1 MRKYVTEFIGTFGL
15 VFTVGCAVLSNSGL
29 APLAIGAVLMVLVY
43 AGGHISG
50 AHYNPAVTL
59 GVLLR
64 GKISLS
70 DAVPYWISQ
79 LVAAFLAAWLAR
91 FVVDPNPANIHV
103 LSLAGAHANFAALLA
118 EFFFTFALVYVVLNV
133 ATSKDQPNNHFFG
146 LAIGFTVAAGA
157 ASVGGISG
165 GAFNPAVAFGGML
178 MGFLGWSNVWV
189 FLLGELVAA
198 IAAALT
204 FRYLN
209 PDDDVAGGLFSRMPK
224 FSLAKQ
230 SPSDPA
236 SAPFEPAVP
245 SDPAAGPSDTQEL
258 NPN

>member
-15 VFTVGCAVLSNSGL
+15 VFTVGCAVLSRSGL

-64 GKISLS
+64 GKISFS
-70 DAVPYWISQ
+70 DAVRYWISQ
-79 LVAAFLAAWLAR
+79 LIAAFLAAWLAR
-91 FVVDPNPANIHV
+91 FVVNPIPTTMHV
-103 LSLAGAHANFAALLA
+103 LSLAGAHAMVAALLA

-133 ATSKDQPNNHFFG
+133 ATSRDQPNNGFFG

-178 MGFLGWSNVWV
+178 MGFLGWSNFWI
-189 FLLGELVAA
+189 FLLAELLAA
-198 IAAALT
+198 LVAALT

-209 PDDDVAGGLFSRMPK
+209 PDDDVSGGLLSRMPRV
-224 FSLAKQ
+224 SLAK
-230 SPSDPA
+230 PA
-236 SAPFEPAVP
+236 
-245 SDPAAGPSDTQEL
+245 PSDTEAA
-258 NPN
+258 

>member
-15 VFTVGCAVLSNSGL
+15 VFTVGCAVLGGSSL
-29 APLAIGAVLMVLVY
+29 APLAIGAVLMTLVY

-64 GKISLS
+64 GKMPAS

-79 LVAAFLAAWLAR
+79 LAGGFLAAWLAR
-91 FVVDPNPANIHV
+91 FVVNPNPAGVHA
-103 LSLAGAHANFAALLA
+103 LSLSGAHGIFAALLA
-118 EFFFTFALVYVVLNV
+118 EFIFTFALVYVVLNV
-133 ATSKDQPNNHFFG
+133 ATSRDQPNNHFFG

-157 ASVGGISG
+157 AAVGGISG

-178 MGFLGWSNVWV
+178 MGFLGWSNFWIYLIAEVLAAV
-189 FLLGELVAA
+189 VAA
-198 IAAALT
+198 LV

-209 PDDDVAGGLFSRMPK
+209 PEDPGDEGAGSLFARMPK
-224 FSLAKQ
+224 LSVSRPATPVQ
-230 SPSDPA
+230 APVADPVPDA
-236 SAPFEPAVP
+236 AAPAPEPEAI
-245 SDPAAGPSDTQEL
+245 
-258 NPN
+258 